1 MNNSRR
7 QQIRTITRKL
17 IAAYRTFSSSL
28 QESLPELQDILSDE
42 QHALDNLPESLQ
54 YSYHGTAMQDAID
67 NIEAACQ
74 SLEDF
79 SHDEFDSILETLSAA
94 SE

>member
-42 QHALDNLPESLQ
+42 QDALDNLPESLQ
-54 YSYHGTAMQDAID
+54 YSYRGTAMQDAID
-67 NIEAACQ
+67 NLEAACQ
-74 SLEDF
+74 SIEDF